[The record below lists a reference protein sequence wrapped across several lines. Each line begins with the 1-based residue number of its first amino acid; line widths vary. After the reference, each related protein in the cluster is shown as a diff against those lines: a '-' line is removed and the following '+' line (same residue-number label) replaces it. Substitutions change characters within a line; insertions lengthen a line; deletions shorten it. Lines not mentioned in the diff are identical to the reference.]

1 MMRSLIE
8 GFSEQIN
15 HALEI
20 GSKCLLKASQININ
34 NVVVCGLGGS
44 GIGGKV
50 ISQLV
55 ADHCLVPV
63 HVNNHYTIPA
73 FVNDHTLVVIS
84 SYSGNTEET
93 VSAMNEAIRKGAEI
107 AVITSGGQVLE
118 MAKEY
123 DLNTIVIPGGQPP
136 RSQFGYS
143 IVQQIHLFHHYKL
156 LSDELFEART
166 NLVHFLN
173 ENAKEIQSE
182 AQTIAKEIN
191 GKHTIIYADDRWEG
205 VAIRWRQ
212 QLNENAKLLC
222 WHHVFP
228 ELNHNELVGWDGGS
242 DEFAVLILRTADDY
256 ERNSIRMDIS
266 KEWIEN
272 KKANVIEV
280 RAKGSNPIERMI
292 HLVNL
297 GDWVSLL
304 IAEANNTDPVSIE
317 AIDHL
322 KSELA
327 KQP

>member
-1 MMRSLIE
+1 M
-8 GFSEQIN
+8 
-15 HALEI
+15 
-20 GSKCLLKASQININ
+20 
-34 NVVVCGLGGS
+34 
-44 GIGGKV
+44 
-50 ISQLV
+50 
-55 ADHCLVPV
+55 
-63 HVNNHYTIPA
+63 
-73 FVNDHTLVVIS
+73 
-84 SYSGNTEET
+84 
-93 VSAMNEAIRKGAEI
+93 
-107 AVITSGGQVLE
+107 
-118 MAKEY
+118 
-123 DLNTIVIPGGQPP
+123 
-136 RSQFGYS
+136 
-143 IVQQIHLFHHYKL
+143 
-156 LSDELFEART
+156 
-166 NLVHFLN
+166 
-173 ENAKEIQSE
+173 
-182 AQTIAKEIN
+182 
-191 GKHTIIYADDRWEG
+191 
-205 VAIRWRQ
+205 AIRWRQ

-280 RAKGSNPIERMI
+280 RAKGSNPIEGMI